1 MNLKNIYKSIVDEK
15 VKDDQ
20 GKYTRHAIGEFKTD
34 EGETRYTYTPDGH
47 VLYVLDNREM
57 IFDLSKFKQNK
68 SLGNIVP
75 HNPSNLPKLHK
86 TGNMKLA
93 DDLKAILVEFKTDTG
108 ESHWVQDKLLKNFD
122 KDATYVLNRLMVIV
136 LEYGKVVGGVMTVKQ
151 Y

>member
-1 MNLKNIYKSIVDEK
+1 LKNIYKSIVDEK

-47 VLYVLDNREM
+47 VLYVLGEQEM
-57 IFDLSKFKQNK
+57 IFDLCKFKQNK

-75 HNPSNLPKLHK
+75 RDPNNLTKLHK
-86 TGNMKLA
+86 TRNLKYNA
-93 DDLKAILVEFKTDTG
+93 DLKTNLAEFKTDTG

-122 KDATYVLNRLMVIV
+122 KDATYVLNRQMVIV